1 MLEARGGK
9 VKFKGTELH
18 HMTFSTSA
26 VRGYKKQDVD
36 DFLVHVA
43 KDYKDFELRLEEL
56 RSEISELEEEK
67 EQLEER
73 IETFKQEKRK
83 LSSAHQEE
91 LHALRQELIHSGKP
105 SAGTSQD
112 SNSQEL
118 LVAQN
123 IALSLEKEA
132 KEQASMKIEEA
143 DRYYASQVANARQF
157 KEDLFSDL
165 EKNQRLLTQ
174 SKEEILYSLER
185 TTESFLNIYEKLASR
200 YEEYGNSVQ

>member
-83 LSSAHQEE
+83 LSSAHQKE
-91 LHALRQELIHSGKP
+91 LHTLRQELIHSGV
-105 SAGTSQD
+105 SSTGD
-112 SNSQEL
+112 GSQEL

-132 KEQASMKIEEA
+132 KEQASLKIEEA
-143 DRYYASQVANARQF
+143 DRYYASQVAQVRQF
-157 KEDLFSDL
+157 KKELFSDL
-165 EKNQRLLTQ
+165 EKNQRLLMQ

-185 TTESFLNIYEKLASR
+185 TTEGFLNVYEKLNSR
-200 YEEYGNSVQ
+200 YEEYGDSIQ